1 MKIPS
6 TTEGKLEN
14 ISQTIWALEESQR
27 SEPLPRLERL
37 NLLRSHYEIQQL
49 REEELEIPKKDRS
62 LLYLNEE
69 SKSQVLL
76 VHGGHST
83 PATYIQL
90 GKNLYRMGMTVYA
103 TLLPN
108 EETVGFQRG
117 GVPWQLSRAELEM
130 RYDQLAHLGGDVHV
144 VGSSFGAV
152 LALGLALERPVK
164 SLTLL
169 SPPLRPTLHFAERLA
184 LTWGRLFPRLF
195 EKMVASSPHRWMAD
209 RYGALRE
216 ARRRI
221 RELECPIL
229 AIHARNNME
238 LDHRGLEL
246 VRKNGRNPGN
256 KIVLLEEGGHRL
268 LHGKS
273 AARVEKEILDF
284 LRERS

>member
-6 TTEGKLEN
+6 TTEGRLEN
-14 ISQTIWALEESQR
+14 LSQTIWALEENHR
-27 SEPLPRLERL
+27 SEPLPPLERL

-62 LLYLNEE
+62 FLYLNES
-69 SKSQVLL
+69 SKIQVLL

-83 PATYIQL
+83 PASFIQL
-90 GKNLYRMGMTVYA
+90 GKRLYRAGMTVYA

-130 RYDQLAHLGGDVHV
+130 RYDLLSHLGEDIHV
-144 VGSSFGAV
+144 IGSSFGAV
-152 LALGLALERPVK
+152 LAIGLAKERPVK
-164 SLTLL
+164 SITLL
-169 SPPLRPTLHFAERLA
+169 SPPLRPTLRFVERMALA
-184 LTWGRLFPRLF
+184 WKRLFPNLF
-195 EKMVASSPHRWMAD
+195 ENMVASSPHRWMAD
-209 RYGALRE
+209 RYSALKE
-216 ARRRI
+216 ARKRV

-238 LDHRGLEL
+238 LDHRGLDM
-246 VRKNGRNPGN
+246 VRRHARNQAS
-256 KIVLLEEGGHRL
+256 KAVLLEEGGHKL

-273 AARVEKEILDF
+273 ASKVEDEILAF
-284 LRERS
+284 IQSQS